1 MKESSV
7 TYNNCFNHFSRNND
21 RADAASFRPLEPDPG
36 CFVRDTVA
44 ATAFLFLSCDK
55 AEDD

>member
-21 RADAASFRPLEPDPG
+21 RADAASLRPLEPDPG

-44 ATAFLFLSCDK
+44 ATAFLVLRQR
-55 AEDD
+55 